1 MPGLFLYILLVSL
14 AQAYP
19 NRVPAGN
26 AGVPG
31 ENTPPCTSCH
41 TVTLNSSNGSV
52 ALTFA
57 DGFQYRPGQAQ
68 RVTVRI
74 TDSDTS
80 RVFGFQAA
88 ARTSANAQAGSFTA
102 GTGTTV
108 TTQGSLIYIN
118 HAASS
123 SSYTFT
129 WTPPAAAS
137 GTLRFYVAGMAARSS
152 RDSRVYT
159 AVQDLTPA
167 GTGPTLRSEKPV
179 VLAAGF
185 QPVISSGAW
194 IAIFGENL
202 APTTRLWNAETEV
215 VDGVLPRSLDGVSVT
230 VNGKAAV
237 VEYISPTQVNAQ
249 APDDDATGPVEV
261 KLTTKEGSATATVQR
276 ARYAPG
282 LFDTGTM
289 AARVG
294 DVISLFGT
302 GFGETSPAVAA
313 GVVVTAPVALDD
325 LSQLHVR
332 IGGVEAEVLWA
343 GLISAGLYQI
353 NVEVPAVAAGNQ
365 PVIAERSGYTS
376 QSGVMLA
383 IVP

>member
-1 MPGLFLYILLVSL
+1 MPGLFFYILLASL

-19 NRVPAGN
+19 NRVPAGH

-31 ENTPPCTSCH
+31 ETTPPCTSCH
-41 TVTLNSSNGSV
+41 TVTLNSSNGGV
-52 ALTFA
+52 TLTFA
-57 DGFQYRPGQAQ
+57 DGAVYRPGQAQ

-74 TDSDTS
+74 TDSDAS

-88 ARTSANAQAGSFTA
+88 VRTSGNAQAGTFTA
-102 GTGTTV
+102 GTATTV
-108 TTQGSLIYIN
+108 TTQGALSYIN
-118 HAASS
+118 HTSS
-123 SSYTFT
+123 ASSYTFT
-129 WTPPAAAS
+129 WTPPATAN
-137 GTLRFYVAGMAARSS
+137 GTLRFYVAGMAARSI

-167 GTGPTLRSEKPV
+167 GVGPVLRSEKPV
-179 VLAAGF
+179 VLAAGY

-202 APTTRLWNAETEV
+202 APSTRLWNADTEV

-237 VEYISPTQVNAQ
+237 VEYISPAQVNAQ
-249 APDDDATGPVEV
+249 APDDDATGTVEV
-261 KLTTKEGSATATVQR
+261 KVTTKEGSASGTVQR

-282 LFDTGTM
+282 LFETEARTV
-289 AARVG
+289 RVG
-294 DVISLFGT
+294 EVISLFGT
-302 GFGETSPAVAA
+302 GFGETIPAVPA
-313 GVVVTAPVALDD
+313 GVVVTTPAALDD

-353 NVEVPAVAAGNQ
+353 NVEVPAVAVGSQ
-365 PVIAERSGYTS
+365 PVIAERSGYVS
-376 QSGVMLA
+376 QSGVTLV